1 MNLDCLGLKYPCM
14 RKNSGFA
21 LHSMSADKKGPVCFR
36 FSNNKIGLYNNAIAI
51 IVFSFILP
59 LQVPYGRSKSRPGC
73 LSHSQAQ
80 YKWQVWLQ
88 DISTPNFST
97 SRFNPKIQPQD
108 SIPRFNPKIQ
118 PQDSI
123 PDFLI
128 TSFNPWLFNPEIICQ
143 PITFSTKVAIVIE
156 IFLSH
161 SN

>member
-1 MNLDCLGLKYPCM
+1 MLVLRSELILSRLKYPYM
-14 RKNSGFA
+14 RTNS

-108 SIPRFNPKIQ
+108 SP
-118 PQDSI
+118 
-123 PDFLI
+123 PDFS
-128 TSFNPWLFNPEIICQ
+128 TSSFNPGLFNSRLFNHEIICQ
-143 PITFSTKVAIVIE
+143 PITFFDKMTRIID

-161 SN
+161 FN

>member
-1 MNLDCLGLKYPCM
+1 
-14 RKNSGFA
+14 
-21 LHSMSADKKGPVCFR
+21 MSADKKSPVCFR

-88 DISTPNFST
+88 DISTLNILI
-97 SRFNPKIQPQD
+97 SRFNPMIQPQNSPQD
-108 SIPRFNPKIQ
+108 SIPRFNPMIQ
-118 PQDSI
+118 PQDST
-123 PDFLI
+123 PDFL
-128 TSFNPWLFNPEIICQ
+128 TPSFNPGLFNSRLFNHEIICQ
-143 PITFSTKVAIVIE
+143 QITFSTKMTRVIY

-161 SN
+161 FN